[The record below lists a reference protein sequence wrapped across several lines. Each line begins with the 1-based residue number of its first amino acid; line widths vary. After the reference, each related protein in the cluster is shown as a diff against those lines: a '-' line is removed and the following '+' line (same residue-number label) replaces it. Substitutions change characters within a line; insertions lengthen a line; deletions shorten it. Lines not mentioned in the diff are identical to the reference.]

1 MGNILTV
8 IPIWTPKIKFN
19 QFSHKREIPFSYR
32 YGNYDIYERTHERP
46 EHPVKK
52 SKEIEKISKTIRTRC
67 NQEIKNKSLKQ
78 INPEKIFALVKEIQ
92 ALYKLDMTQVDSY
105 MVNCLAKGIEALSK
119 KINTLPKK
127 QIHPD
132 MISGFAKGI
141 KVLNS
146 TNPKL
151 IEPDMISGL
160 AKGIEVLNSTNPKLI
175 EPDMI
180 SGLAK
185 EIEALHSKNP
195 KLIKPDMISGLA
207 KGIEVLNS
215 TNPKLIEPDMISD
228 LAKGIEALIKNDKT
242 KKTDFSSE
250 LKTLSKG
257 LLEVINNNHK
267 ENNFKVIVSSL
278 YDDLESLNKEINK
291 STTVEDFYVK
301 PEEGCSNSWLEQM
314 QKDTTA
320 YGKIINEN
328 VKYERRSSEIFNF
341 MQGFVVL
348 EIIHDS
354 QKDDLNEEQ
363 KANAEKRANQAI
375 EDLDIY
381 KIKLKDKKT
390 FEANKTITIDDI
402 VNEYGV
408 KSQKDV
414 GVKNSDIMIYKDKDK
429 DKEFIY
435 IYTHQYNAS
444 LADTAKLTYGDQF
457 VYVKEGHTLQIE
469 NTDENKKALN
479 NLIKLLKPHC
489 HENSYAILT
498 HLVHRAIER
507 FGKSDNGYNLGQTI
521 DSINELLQ
529 LKNDILNCHNSMT
542 TVSEIDN
549 LKLLHTLSKDINSS
563 SEKNVKTN
571 DIIKNLQEFYKK
583 IENNDEYENCQSK
596 VNTLIE
602 KIKNSTPYNEFS
614 KYVNK
619 KKLSVNKKK
628 LNTSDYKEKKNF
640 MKYVQD
646 LQNYIIRQIEQ
657 NNNNNN
663 NNFTIEDLESSYEIK
678 YTDNISHDDM
688 RRFIEQVKA
697 EFEDFKKLVPITKE
711 FIEDIQKNFK
721 DLYDTYK
728 NSKYL
733 FTLEYSSQGNKYNYN
748 AYELTTELGT
758 LVLDDKGKMTTII
771 ASNLTNK

>member
-52 SKEIEKISKTIRTRC
+52 SKEIKKISKTNKTRC

-78 INPEKIFALVKEIQ
+78 IKPEQIFALVKEIQ
-92 ALYKLDMTQVDSY
+92 ALYKLDMTQVNSY
-105 MVNCLAKGIEALSK
+105 MVSCLAKGIEALSK

-132 MISGFAKGI
+132 MISGLAKGI

-160 AKGIEVLNSTNPKLI
+160 AKEIEAALHSTNPKLI

-185 EIEALHSKNP
+185 
-195 KLIKPDMISGLA
+195 
-207 KGIEVLNS
+207 
-215 TNPKLIEPDMISD
+215 
-228 LAKGIEALIKNDKT
+228 GIEALIKNDQT
-242 KKTDFSSE
+242 KKRDFSSE

-257 LLEVINNNHK
+257 LLKVINNNHK
-267 ENNFKVIVSSL
+267 ENNFKNIVTSL

-390 FEANKTITIDDI
+390 FEANKTITIYDI
-402 VNEYGV
+402 INEYGV

-507 FGKSDNGYNLGQTI
+507 YSGKK
-521 DSINELLQ
+521 
-529 LKNDILNCHNSMT
+529 KNN
-542 TVSEIDN
+542 
-549 LKLLHTLSKDINSS
+549 SKDNSTS
-563 SEKNVKTN
+563 NNIKNEVPIEISNEQLNTAYKNVKALIDSKTLLEEPIKKQTYGEFASLYKQINKLGNVAMDKLNGNNIKELKEAFDSLDNYITSNSLDLCTENKDCLQNLRNN
-571 DIIKNLQEFYKK
+571 DIFQINNENIPNSITKAENFFSYIADRNFKNHRQTLKSIKQNDMFDDVSNKIDSLSISKK
-583 IENNDEYENCQSK
+583 SK
-596 VNTLIE
+596 DTL
-602 KIKNSTPYNEFS
+602 KNKFR
-614 KYVNK
+614 
-619 KKLSVNKKK
+619 
-628 LNTSDYKEKKNF
+628 DYKEKRYYKPEF
-640 MKYVQD
+640 YS
-646 LQNYIIRQIEQ
+646 
-657 NNNNNN
+657 
-663 NNFTIEDLESSYEIK
+663 FTLEKLKKILEEIG
-678 YTDNISHDDM
+678 
-688 RRFIEQVKA
+688 
-697 EFEDFKKLVPITKE
+697 KKIPP
-711 FIEDIQKNFK
+711 
-721 DLYDTYK
+721 
-728 NSKYL
+728 
-733 FTLEYSSQGNKYNYN
+733 FTLEYSSQGNRYNYN
-748 AYELTTELGT
+748 AYELKTELGT

-771 ASNLTNK
+771 DKQLDK